1 MNITVLGG
9 GTAGWITALL
19 THRHYPNAN
28 ITVIESDEI
37 GILGAGEGTTSH
49 FLQLLKNIDVPVSE
63 LIKHC
68 KATIKQG
75 IRFTNWHGDSTS
87 FFHSFIVNG
96 ALDQFNNLS
105 ATLQLSENKRLHE
118 LDFANQ
124 LSLSKKV
131 LFTYRNNSNCLF
143 EDSINSFQNLSEYA
157 LHFDARLLADFFK
170 KVGVHRG
177 INIVE
182 GKYQQAIQDDHGNIK
197 AIQLENRSLIDTDF
211 VFDCSGFAR
220 LLIGKLYQT
229 KWISYE
235 KHLPMKMAVPF
246 FIDHNGD
253 ISPET
258 DSIAMKYGWIWKIP
272 VDGRYGCGYVFDS
285 DYITADQALQEAE
298 EYFGHSLT
306 SPKTFK
312 FSPGSFEKT
321 LVNNC
326 MAVGLAQSFV
336 EPLEATSI
344 WISYNNLH
352 NFLRQDGVNFHSNAF
367 EKMFNQLCLNN
378 NNEISEFIYL
388 HYLTKRNDSL
398 FWKEFR
404 NKNQMVESLEDSL
417 EILKYNQSVPL
428 INKFLFSI
436 KSWAQVA
443 GDLQLLDSNVCSH
456 TLKEYNLEE
465 LILARQSLIKN
476 QENLFKICVS
486 HKEFLDYIWGYHE
499 T

>member
-19 THRHYPNAN
+19 TQAHYPNAN

-49 FLQLLKNIDVPVSE
+49 FIQLLKKINIPVSD
-63 LIKHC
+63 LIKYC

-75 IRFTNWHGDSTS
+75 IRFTNWQGDSS
-87 FFHSFIVNG
+87 SYFHSFIVDG
-96 ALDQFNNLS
+96 SLDQFNNLS
-105 ATLQLSENKRLHE
+105 VTLQLSEDKRLCE

-124 LSLSKKV
+124 LSLTNKV
-131 LFTYRNNSNCLF
+131 LFTYSNNGNCLY
-143 EDSINSFQNLSEYA
+143 DDPINSFQHLSEYA

-170 KVGVHRG
+170 KVGECRG

-182 GKYQQAIQDDHGNIK
+182 GKFQQAIQDSQGNIK
-197 AIQLENRSLIDTDF
+197 EIKLENRESIHCDF

-229 KWISYE
+229 KWVSYE
-235 KHLPMKMAVPF
+235 KHLPMKAAVPF
-246 FIDHNGD
+246 FINHNND
-253 ISPET
+253 VRPET
-258 DSIAMKYGWIWKIP
+258 DSIAMKYGWMWKIP

-285 DYITADQALQEAE
+285 DYITADQALEEAE
-298 EYFGHSLT
+298 EYFGVKLN

-312 FSPGSFEKT
+312 FSPGSFENT

-344 WISYNNLH
+344 WVSYNNLH
-352 NFLRQDGVNFHSNAF
+352 NFLRQDGVNFQSTAF
-367 EKMFNQLCLNN
+367 KKMFNQLCLNN
-378 NNEISEFIYL
+378 NNEILEFIYL

-417 EILKYNQSVPL
+417 EILKYNQSIPL

-436 KSWAQVA
+436 KSWIQIA
-443 GDLQLLDSNVCSH
+443 GGLQLLDPIICSH
-456 TLKEYNLEE
+456 MLKEYNIQE
-465 LILARQSLIKN
+465 LDLARKSFRKN
-476 QENLFKICVS
+476 QENMSKICLG
-486 HKEFLDYIWGYHE
+486 HKEFLNYVKK
-499 T
+499 